1 VGHDAGIRFEG
12 PAEPENGRAGE
23 EERPGTGEN
32 SQLKGIG
39 KVSLGGAPFEW
50 PDQDG
55 VILRVLS
62 ARAHRV
68 YVAAGFVTDLSG
80 SGRHDLSGRLTGF
93 GCE

>member
-1 VGHDAGIRFEG
+1 MAVPGEG
-12 PAEPENGRAGE
+12 
-23 EERPGTGEN
+23 ERPGTEES
-32 SQLKGIG
+32 SQVKALGKG
-39 KVSLGGAPFEW
+39 SLGGAPFVW

-80 SGRHDLSGRLTGF
+80 SGRHDFSGRLTGF
-93 GCE
+93 RGE